1 MLVKELINFQIFI
14 SNNNIFSNIPEKISF
29 SLTKNCSL
37 RKVKNKNFSISKN
50 NIVYAKAAKV
60 LKYTYWYVHVGT
72 LSNYPV
78 ITTLL
83 QIMQIMDL
91 ANYFLLFCFWVLSR
105 LWTLVLSLCS
115 SPFPFWIGA
124 FSFINWFV
132 MSLINTI
139 M

>member
-60 LKYTYWYVHVGT
+60 LKYTY
-72 LSNYPV
+72 
-78 ITTLL
+78 
-83 QIMQIMDL
+83 
-91 ANYFLLFCFWVLSR
+91 
-105 LWTLVLSLCS
+105 
-115 SPFPFWIGA
+115 
-124 FSFINWFV
+124 
-132 MSLINTI
+132 
-139 M
+139 